1 MWLGH
6 FTHPQ
11 VGPADWRIFALAGKL
26 PGYSNHMNAEQLN
39 ALRIAQRVILAGPN
53 ATYTADELGLLRRAS
68 GLSDAYGRECAQAV
82 LFNAAA
88 RCGFFA
94 EKQEKSEV

>member
-6 FTHPQ
+6 FTHHQ

-26 PGYSNHMNAEQLN
+26 PGYSNHMNAEQLD

-68 GLSDAYGRECAQAV
+68 GRLGRRMLAGREVKPGSRIA
-82 LFNAAA
+82 LYRSRNASYPA
-88 RCGFFA
+88 
-94 EKQEKSEV
+94 